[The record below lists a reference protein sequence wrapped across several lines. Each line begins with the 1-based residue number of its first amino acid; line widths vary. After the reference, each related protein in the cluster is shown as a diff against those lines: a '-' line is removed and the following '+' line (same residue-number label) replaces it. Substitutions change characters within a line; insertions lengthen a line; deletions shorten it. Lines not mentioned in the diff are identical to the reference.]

1 MGDPMTPLERL
12 GKAVAGEQDGALGPV
27 VDRARERFERSAA
40 RRDRGP
46 GARKSGRAPVLS
58 AREPRP
64 RVRTPALLAA
74 AAICL
79 AALVFYIRRPR
90 PLTYELEASR
100 RGVVAEWVEATSER
114 DVSMRFSDGTTVL
127 LIRGSQGRVAELTPR
142 GASVRLERG
151 RAAVSVPPG
160 KGAEWRFDTG
170 PFEVFVTG
178 TRFDV
183 SWDPKRRLFELSMQD
198 GSVKVKGPTIVGE
211 RMVVAGQTLRIPLAP
226 DETDDVAADA
236 GALGAPDAAAHVP
249 VSAPTSAPAS
259 LKASVRPADGT
270 AAKTWRDLA
279 ADGKF
284 KEALAAAGADFDAIC
299 AQSSSAD
306 VLALGD
312 AARYAG
318 DTARAQKAYTVV
330 RERFAG
336 SAAANAAFALGRMA
350 FQGGD
355 DASAARWFET
365 YLRENGGGP
374 LAREALGRLMEAHA
388 RRHDDASAKRDAEQ
402 YLRAYPGGPHA
413 KLARSLIDR

>member
-1 MGDPMTPLERL
+1 MTPLERL
-12 GKAVAGEQDGALGPV
+12 GKAVAGDQGRALGPV

-46 GARKSGRAPVLS
+46 RA
-58 AREPRP
+58 
-64 RVRTPALLAA
+64 RVRTGALLAA

-79 AALVFYIRRPR
+79 AALVVYMRRPR
-90 PLTYELEASR
+90 PLTFEIEASR

-142 GASVRLERG
+142 GASVRIERG

-183 SWDPKRRLFELSMQD
+183 SWDPDRQLFELSMQD
-198 GSVKVKGPTIVGE
+198 GSVKVKGPTIAGE

-226 DETDDVAADA
+226 DEADDVAADA
-236 GALGAPDAAAHVP
+236 GALGPPDAAANVP

-259 LKASVRPADGT
+259 LKAPVRPADGA

-279 ADGKF
+279 AEGKF

-336 SAAANAAFALGRMA
+336 SAGAANAAFALGRMA

-365 YLRENGGGP
+365 YLRENGDGP

-388 RRHDDASAKRDAEQ
+388 RRHDDASATRDAEQ

-413 KLARSLIDR
+413 KLARSLVDR